1 MVLRATIIK
10 SLDLNREGEK
20 GKKSAVVVHRK
31 PKSHSIPCFIE
42 ITIDI
47 PTTMWSIHVYWK
59 YSIEIVLLIL
69 DLFDTIPTFIPNF
82 FFFLLFP
89 LPNLS
94 KWNTNAQSVNEIIK
108 MFNSKRYIWTR
119 FRKKCVYLSFIL
131 SSSVLCFLHSFV
143 ILYLNLSIVANLSRC
158 YLDSVQL
165 LQKLER
171 HKQFSI

>member
-10 SLDLNREGEK
+10 SLDLNREWEK
-20 GKKSAVVVHRK
+20 DKKINRRNTSKNQITLNSMFYRNYNRHTRYYHVKHTRLLKVFNRD
-31 PKSHSIPCFIE
+31 SI
-42 ITIDI
+42 IDI
-47 PTTMWSIHVYWK
+47 G
-59 YSIEIVLLIL
+59 
-69 DLFDTIPTFIPNF
+69 FIWHNTDIYRI
-82 FFFLLFP
+82 FFL

-108 MFNSKRYIWTR
+108 MFNLKRYIWTR
-119 FRKKCVYLSFIL
+119 SRKKCVYLSFIL

-165 LQKLER
+165 LRKLEQ